1 LAGEFAVNDTLVLTV
16 GSLPMNEPI

>member
-16 GSLPMNEPI
+16 GRLLMNEPI

>member
-16 GSLPMNEPI
+16 GSLPMKEPI

>member
-16 GSLPMNEPI
+16 DGLPMSEPI